1 MLIFV
6 NTHPL
11 FSDLSLVSC
20 RKNGEIRGKGS
31 TLQNLDYS
39 RVKVE
44 HSSFSYVD
52 LVVHLIVLHPTKK
65 DVVSAKT
72 IQIEAL
78 VVIFT

>member
-1 MLIFV
+1 MLIFA

-31 TLQNLDYS
+31 TLQNLDFS
-39 RVKVE
+39 RVIVK
-44 HSSFSYVD
+44 HSFFSYVH
-52 LVVHLIVLHPTKK
+52 LIVQLIVLHPTKK

-72 IQIEAL
+72 IQIKAL